1 MDIFAS
7 YVSSR
12 RTARILVLLLFC
24 AGTAM
29 KPVPEKEQEY
39 FSTASSI
46 ELLGEVYHEVS
57 DNYVDEIDPAAFMY
71 AGIDGMLETLDPYTV
86 FLDSEEALELDELTS
101 GQYAG
106 IGVRIAEIGGGVYVV
121 SLIGDAGARKAGLR
135 VGDRILKV
143 DGRSLEG
150 KELEEI
156 KTFIKGPPGS
166 RVSLLVER
174 SGRKEP
180 LRFSIAREEVRVN
193 SIRYSGLIG
202 DVGYFEISSF
212 GNRSA
217 EELSRAIGEVRSSAQ
232 QADRRMKAVI
242 LDLRDNPGGLLD
254 VAVDVTGLFVQKN
267 SPIVSTIGRSP
278 DSENSYRTSR
288 EPLVGQL
295 PLAVLINEKSASA
308 SEIVAG
314 AIQELDRGVI
324 IGERSFGKGLVQSI
338 IALPYDC
345 TLKMTTAKYYTPSGR
360 LIQKEHD
367 RSYEGGRRVLKDKG
381 ESGDNGVFYT
391 RNRRKVYGG
400 GGILPDLRV
409 DDDTPGG
416 YEAALRK
423 EGMLFRYANRFRAEH
438 ESLPRGDIDRDALMA
453 DFDDFLREERFLYRS
468 VAQMQLDDVKSAL
481 GDRPGNE
488 TARAS
493 AMVDSLAHELSAAAS
508 RERAGESE
516 RIALSL
522 EQEIVRHYDEDAAQ
536 RSGIERDPVVKKAL
550 DILSDSKAYSRL
562 LRP

>member
-7 YVSSR
+7 YVSAR
-12 RTARILVLLLFC
+12 RTAAILVLLLFC

-29 KPVPEKEQEY
+29 KPVPEKEREY
-39 FSTASSI
+39 FAASSSI
-46 ELLGEVYHEVS
+46 ELLGEVYREVS
-57 DNYVDEIDPAAFMY
+57 ENYVDEVDPAAFMY
-71 AGIDGMLETLDPYTV
+71 AGIDGMLESLDPYTV

-106 IGVRIAEIGGGVYVV
+106 IGVRIAEIGDGVHVV

-150 KELEEI
+150 KDLEEI

-166 RVSLLVER
+166 RVSLVVER
-174 SGRKEP
+174 YGRKRP
-180 LRFSIAREEVRVN
+180 LRFSITREEVRVN

-212 GNRSA
+212 GNRSVD
-217 EELSRAIGEVRSSAQ
+217 ELVRAIGEVRSSAM
-232 QADRRMKAVI
+232 QANRSMNGVI
-242 LDLRDNPGGLLD
+242 LDLRGNPGGLLD
-254 VAVDVTGLFVQKN
+254 VAVDVTGLFVRKN
-267 SPIVSTIGRSP
+267 SPVVSTIGRSH

-288 EPLVGQL
+288 EPLVGEL
-295 PLAVLINEKSASA
+295 PLAVLINEQSASA

-314 AIQELDRGVI
+314 AVQELDRGVI

-367 RSYEGGRRVLKDKG
+367 RAYEGGRTVLKGKG
-381 ESGDNGVFYT
+381 EPGENGVFYT
-391 RNRRKVYGG
+391 SNKRKVYGG
-400 GGILPDLRV
+400 GGILPDLRI
-409 DDDTPGG
+409 DDDAPGG
-416 YEAALRK
+416 YEMALRK

-438 ESLPRGDIDRDALMA
+438 ESLSRGDIDLDLLMTG
-453 DFDDFLREERFLYRS
+453 FDDFLREERFLYRT
-468 VAQMQLDDVKSAL
+468 VAELQLDDVKSAL
-481 GDRPGNE
+481 GDKPGKE
-488 TARAS
+488 TSRALEI
-493 AMVDSLAHELSAAAS
+493 VDSLALELSSAAS

-516 RIALSL
+516 QIALAL
-522 EQEIVRHYDEDAAQ
+522 EQEILRHYDEDAAQ
-536 RSGIERDPVVKKAL
+536 RRRIERDPVVKKAI
-550 DILSDSKAYSRL
+550 DILRDPIAYRRL
-562 LRP
+562 LTP